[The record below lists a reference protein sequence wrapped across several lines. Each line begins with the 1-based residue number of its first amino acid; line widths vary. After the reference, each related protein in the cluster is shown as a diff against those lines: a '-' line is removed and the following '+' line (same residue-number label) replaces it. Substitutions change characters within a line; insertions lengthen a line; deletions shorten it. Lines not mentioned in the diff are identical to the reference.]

1 LWKGVEC
8 NNRFL
13 DTCADV
19 DVAPLVEQEPDL
31 FSKNITDSEGRNIPA
46 PDFRKERQ
54 KALTAELL
62 KPKYHAYG
70 FKTDDLLKN
79 LSDSFRSPAQ
89 IRYEMNKLRA
99 RGIIEK
105 SKNKSF

>member
-1 LWKGVEC
+1 LWKGAEC